1 MSTDPTE
8 PRSQPPSAARFA
20 VAAGLVL
27 AVVAVYARVAG
38 HPFTGY
44 DDPEYVASNA
54 RVLRG
59 LSLDNVAWAFTTLH
73 FANWH
78 PLTWL
83 SLMLDA
89 SLFGAS
95 PGAFHLV
102 NVALHAANAVLVLL
116 VLERLTGAFWRSA
129 LVAAVFAVHP
139 TRVESVAWV
148 AERKDV
154 LSIFFGLLALLAY
167 ASYARR
173 PSPRGWAFVAL
184 AFAASLAS
192 KAMLVTLPFVLLLLD
207 VWPLGRSTLA
217 GLASRRSWPLWRE
230 KLPLLALALVASVL
244 ASVAQSRW
252 GAVSEVPLGERAAN
266 AVVGIVRYA
275 GLVAWPVDL
284 AFFYPLP
291 VGGWAAWQVA
301 GAAFLVLAAT
311 VGALAVAGRL
321 PWVTVGWCWFA
332 GTLVPV
338 SGLIQLGAA
347 SIADRYTYFPAV
359 GLLVALVWSVPAPA
373 SLAARRALA
382 AGAVVVVAVLGILSF
397 QQVGLWRDEVTLFEH
412 TLAVTGPNARAHGV
426 LALRLRDRKDLQG
439 AYEHIL
445 EANRILPG
453 SPRDLLNLAVIASEV
468 GDRDTAE
475 HAFRSSI
482 ESGPRFMAARFGYA
496 DFLRKA
502 GRAPEAL
509 QVFRDAVAADP
520 ANGTARA
527 ELAIQLAMLG
537 QLEEAWQAF
546 AEAQRV
552 APADANVQRNAG
564 IFYSRAG
571 AWPQAVDAFS
581 RAAAARPGDPDILR
595 RLSQAQAAAAGQLAP
610 R

>member
-8 PRSQPPSAARFA
+8 PRSPPSGAARLA

-27 AVVAVYARVAG
+27 AVLALYGRVAG
-38 HPFTGY
+38 YPFTGY

-59 LSLDNVAWAFTTLH
+59 LTPDNVAWAFTTLH

-89 SLFGAS
+89 SFFGAS

-102 NVALHAANAVLVLL
+102 NVALHACNAVLVLL

-129 LVAAVFAVHP
+129 LVAAVFALHP

-154 LSIFFGLLALLAY
+154 LSILFGLLALLSY

-173 PSPRGWAFVAL
+173 PSLRGWASVAL
-184 AFAASLAS
+184 GFAASLAS

-207 VWPLGRSTLA
+207 VWPLRRSTLA
-217 GLASRRSWPLWRE
+217 GLASRAAWPLWRE
-230 KLPLLALALVASVL
+230 KLPLLALSVGASAL

-252 GAVSEVPLGERAAN
+252 GAVSEVPFAERAAN
-266 AVVGIVRYA
+266 AVVGVVRYA
-275 GLVAWPVDL
+275 GLMVWPVDL

-291 VGGWAAWQVA
+291 VGGWPPWQTA
-301 GAAFLVLAAT
+301 GATALVLGAT
-311 VGALAVAGRL
+311 AGAVAMAARF

-347 SIADRYTYFPAV
+347 SIADRYTYFPAL
-359 GLLVALVWSVPAPA
+359 GLLVAVVWSVPAPA
-373 SLAARRALA
+373 APVARRALA
-382 AGAVVVVAVLGILSF
+382 AGALALLTGLGLLSF
-397 QQVGLWRDEVTLFEH
+397 RQLGLWRDEVTLFEH

-426 LALRLRDRKDLQG
+426 LALRLRDRKDLRG

-453 SPRDLLNLAVIASEV
+453 SPRDLLNLAVISSEL
-468 GDRDTAE
+468 GDLDTAE

-496 DFLRKA
+496 DFLRKS
-502 GRAPEAL
+502 GRALEAL

-520 ANGTARA
+520 MNGTARV

-537 QLEEAWQAF
+537 QLGEAWRAF
-546 AEAQRV
+546 GEAQQV
-552 APADANVQRNAG
+552 APGDANVQRNAG

-571 AWPQAVDAFS
+571 AWPQAVEALS
-581 RAAAARPGDPDILR
+581 RAAAARPGDPDIQR
-595 RLSQAQAAAAGQLAP
+595 RLAQAQAAAAGQLGP